1 LDWIGLD
8 WIVRKAKRDD
18 FNLLLQQLNNY
29 NSYISKIFKSLMV
42 EANPPKAN
50 AATANNNNNSA
61 NSDDAHYDKSFEQI
75 L

>member
-1 LDWIGLD
+1 
-8 WIVRKAKRDD
+8 
-18 FNLLLQQLNNY
+18 
-29 NSYISKIFKSLMV
+29 MV

-50 AATANNNNNSA
+50 AATANNNNNNNA